1 MRGLSA
7 DARRDLPLA
16 AVAAATT
23 WLTMLSW
30 RGFSDLWGRF
40 LGPLILVAI
49 AVPVAGV
56 ILRAAPIPRR
66 LGVLIHVAG
75 HRCPGVADARRLPDP
90 PDLQHPRDRRP
101 HRRCVDERRDLPA
114 PDPDERA
121 EHRPAADPVRR
132 ARPARRRHPRLLA
145 AAGPARGAAA
155 ARRLLRADQRHRQR
169 RLVGRLPARGRRLP
183 ADDVPARVGPHHPL
197 GPPARRHRR
206 RPRTPTASAS
216 APAPARPAP
225 RRSAAWRSCWP

>member
-40 LGPLILVAI
+40 LGPLIIVAI

-66 LGVLIHVAG
+66 LGVLIQVVVIAVLVWLILGGSPLHPISSSHAIADDI
-75 HRCPGVADARRLPDP
+75 ADAWTSAESYRPPLPVSVP
-90 PDLQHPRDRRP
+90 SIAPLLIP
-101 HRRCVDERRDLPA
+101 CGALPCSWSTSSPA
-114 PDPDERA
+114 GCGASRSRGFPCSPCTACRSA
-121 EHRPAADPVRR
+121 SSGTASRGWSSSSRPAA
-132 ARPARRRHPRLLA
+132 
-145 AAGPARGAAA
+145 
-155 ARRLLRADQRHRQR
+155 
-169 RLVGRLPARGRRLP
+169 
-183 ADDVPARVGPHHPL
+183 
-197 GPPARRHRR
+197 
-206 RPRTPTASAS
+206 
-216 APAPARPAP
+216 
-225 RRSAAWRSCWP
+225 SC